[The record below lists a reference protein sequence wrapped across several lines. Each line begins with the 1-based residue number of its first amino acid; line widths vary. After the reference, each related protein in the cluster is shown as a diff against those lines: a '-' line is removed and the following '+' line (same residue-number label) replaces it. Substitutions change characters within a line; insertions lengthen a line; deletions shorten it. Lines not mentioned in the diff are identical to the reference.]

1 MIQNIPGAQIPL
13 RFDGPAY
20 SESLDQERLTG
31 QILIIF
37 DLMKDG
43 KFRTL
48 YEIEEKTGYDQASIS
63 AQLRNLRKARFGSH
77 RIDKRRVIGGLW
89 EYRLLVT
96 EH

>member
-20 SESLDQERLTG
+20 SEPLDQERLTG
-31 QILIIF
+31 QILVIF
-37 DLMKDG
+37 DLMRDARW
-43 KFRTL
+43 RTL
-48 YEIEEKTGYDQASIS
+48 QEISQKTGYGEASVS

-96 EH
+96 DH